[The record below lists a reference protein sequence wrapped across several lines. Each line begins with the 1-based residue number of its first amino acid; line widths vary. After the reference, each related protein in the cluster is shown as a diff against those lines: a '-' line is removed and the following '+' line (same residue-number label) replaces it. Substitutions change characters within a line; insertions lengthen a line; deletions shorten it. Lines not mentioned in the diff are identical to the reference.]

1 LKKIVVLHSGLWI
14 TLKRRKKKQTNKQ
27 TNKQTKQNKQNKTK
41 KKKGKTTKSYPR
53 NMESVEKILGNLD
66 AKRAC

>member
-41 KKKGKTTKSYPR
+41 KKKSEIHKNVSNEYVISRKNFGEP
-53 NMESVEKILGNLD
+53 
-66 AKRAC
+66 